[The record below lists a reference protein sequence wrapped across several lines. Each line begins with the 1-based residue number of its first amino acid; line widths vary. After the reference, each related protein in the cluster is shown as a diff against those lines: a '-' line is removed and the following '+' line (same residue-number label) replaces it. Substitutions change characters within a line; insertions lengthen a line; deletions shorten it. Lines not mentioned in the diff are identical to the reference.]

1 MAPPLEPGAQPQ
13 KFLKPKETT
22 MKKLITSLIV
32 ATGLTLAAAAHAADP
47 IIIKFSHVTAPDTPK
62 GQAAE
67 RFKKLAEERT
77 KGRVKIEI
85 YPNSQL
91 YKDKEELE
99 ALQMGAVQM
108 LAPITSKFGPMG
120 VKEFEALD
128 LPYMFTSEAALRKVT
143 NGPIGQGMLKRL
155 ESRGIV
161 GLAFWDNGFR
171 VFSANKPLRK
181 PTDMKGIKIRIN
193 SSKVNEAI
201 IRSVGAL
208 PQTLALSEVY
218 QALETGVVDG
228 TDGNIS
234 NLYTQKQFEV
244 QKYVVD
250 TRHTYSG
257 YAVVVNKAFWNA
269 LPADIRTILTNAMT
283 EVTEYNNQMAAKD
296 TADAWR
302 AIKASGKTEIYTP
315 TPAERAAWIK
325 AMSPVQ
331 DQMLSRVGKPLVE
344 AIRAEVANIPAK

>member
-1 MAPPLEPGAQPQ
+1 
-13 KFLKPKETT
+13 
-22 MKKLITSLIV
+22 MKYLITSVLV
-32 ATGLTLAAAAHAADP
+32 AVGVTLGASAHAAEP
-47 IIIKFSHVTAPDTPK
+47 ILIKFSHVVARDTPK

-67 RFKKLAEERT
+67 RFKQLAEERT
-77 KGRVKIEI
+77 KGRVKVEI

-99 ALQMGAVQM
+99 ALQMGSVQM

-120 VKEFEALD
+120 VKDFEALD
-128 LPYMFTSEAALRKVT
+128 LPYMFSNEAALHKVT
-143 NGPIGQGMLKRL
+143 TGPIGKGLLKKL
-155 ESRGIV
+155 ESRGMV

-171 VFSANKPLRK
+171 VLSANKPLRK
-181 PTDMKGIKIRIN
+181 PSDMKALKIRIN

-201 IRSVGAL
+201 MRSVGAL
-208 PQTLALSEVY
+208 PQTMAFSEVY

-244 QKYVVD
+244 QKYVID

-257 YAVVVNKAFWNA
+257 YAVVVNKVFWDG
-269 LPADIRTILTNAMT
+269 LPPDIRMTLTSVMS
-283 EVTEYNNQMAAKD
+283 EVTEYNNVMASKD
-296 TADAWR
+296 AADAWR
-302 AIKASGKTEIYTP
+302 AIKDSGKTEIYTP
-315 TPAERAAWIK
+315 TPAERAAWVL

-331 DQMLSRVGKPLVE
+331 DQMVSRVGKPLVD
-344 AIRAEVANIPAK
+344 AIRAEVAAIPVK